1 MKTLENVEIARV
13 QEGVITSKEL
23 DDMKKNFDLNVFK
36 DGVPL
41 TIGHPDEETLA
52 HGWVSK
58 LKREGNRLL
67 MDAIRVSEDFYKLLV
82 NYQLKNRSV
91 GYWKKLKNYGSVLF
105 HVAFLGA
112 LAPGCEDMEPMKLN
126 LNLEGGEYV
135 KLNLNLEGVETFEQ
149 EILTKTKE
157 DEKKVKEFDMVNY
170 TEEQHLSIL
179 SASLETQKTTLKKE
193 HSDEVTKLT
202 TDVKVKDEKIEKLN
216 TDITEL
222 NKKIEAVD
230 IENFTAILIK
240 DGKLDPAKKDATV
253 QLFSMIPEDA
263 KKLLKAEYSER
274 KPLIELDKDMDH
286 DDENTKEPEMK
297 SLVDMDLKGEE
308 K

>member
-112 LAPGCEDMEPMKLN
+112 LAPGIEGMEPIKLN
-126 LNLEGGEYV
+126 LNLEGIEI
-135 KLNLNLEGVETFEQ
+135 FEQ

-157 DEKKVKEFDMVNY
+157 DEKKVKELDMVNY

-297 SLVDMDLKGEE
+297 SLVDMDLKGAG

>member
-67 MDAIRVSEDFYKLLV
+67 MDAVNVTEAFYKLLMDH
-82 NYQLKNRSV
+82 QLKNRSI
-91 GYWKKLKNYGSVLF
+91 GFWRKLKAHGSVLF

-112 LAPGCEDMEPMKLN
+112 LAPGIEGMEPIKLN
-126 LNLEGGEYV
+126 LNLEGIEI
-135 KLNLNLEGVETFEQ
+135 FEQ